1 MSCVNS
7 PRPEASN
14 THPLPHTATNGRVVS
29 AVKAA
34 KRKLCKTTKSG
45 EDQYLSLL
53 NIRNPLSQQVD
64 SSVAQRLVWRRTRT
78 LLPTTMPLQER
89 HTSLN
94 THDMEQLLLNQ
105 KRQACNC
112 TTHDP
117 PKLKVEDTVQMKPFV
132 LGQHP
137 WKKAKVTHRLD
148 ESPGRWHNLQA
159 QQTAPGEKPLI
170 SSHS

>member
-34 KRKLCKTTKSG
+34 KHKLCKTTKSG

-53 NIRNPLSQQVD
+53 NIRNPLSQQVAG
-64 SSVAQRLVWRRTRT
+64 SVAQRLVWRRTRP

-94 THDMEQLLLNQ
+94 THDMEQLPLNQ
-105 KRQACNC
+105 KSRPVTVPYMTYLSWRLRTLSKWNNLYLDNILGRKSWQMAQP
-112 TTHDP
+112 TGATDSTWW
-117 PKLKVEDTVQMKPFV
+117 KALDLKSFMTPQ
-132 LGQHP
+132 
-137 WKKAKVTHRLD
+137 
-148 ESPGRWHNLQA
+148 
-159 QQTAPGEKPLI
+159 
-170 SSHS
+170 